1 MVNNNFTLVSTFAI
15 LYFMLEK
22 YLQEI
27 GLTDKEASIYLA
39 LLQVDNASVASM
51 AQKTKIKRPT
61 VYVVL
66 ESLLKKGLVSQVQI
80 GKKTHYQA
88 EPPERL
94 ETYVERRKIML
105 DEQSRRL
112 KDIIPQIKSVQ
123 REMGERPIIKYFEGR
138 DGAISAYEEFYEMHN
153 DNKTKE
159 GYFIYN
165 RDLLKE
171 TFTEKERDK
180 FRSIRLGKN
189 VQPVSVYTKKEGDE
203 HFEDPGKRSRIDS
216 QKYPIQTD
224 ITIIEDRIIISTLGN
239 AIVSILIKNKDLAVT
254 LASLV
259 RYINDKNEKGGK

>member
-1 MVNNNFTLVSTFAI
+1 
-15 LYFMLEK
+15 MLEK

-51 AQKTKIKRPT
+51 SQKTKIKRPT

-112 KDIIPQIKSVQ
+112 KDIIPQIKIVQ

>member
-1 MVNNNFTLVSTFAI
+1 MVNNYFTLVSTFAI

-112 KDIIPQIKSVQ
+112 KDIIPQIKSIQ
-123 REMGERPIIKYFEGR
+123 RETGERPIVKYFEGR
-138 DGAISAYEEFYEMHN
+138 EGAVSALEEFFGTDEKGG
-153 DNKTKE
+153 DA
-159 GYFIYN
+159 YFFYS
-165 RDLLKE
+165 RDLLDE
-171 TFTEKERDK
+171 IFTKDEKDRYVK
-180 FRSIRLGKN
+180 IRLQKN
-189 VQPVSVYTKKEGDE
+189 IHSKSIYTYKSGSLENVDNA
-203 HFEDPGKRSRIDS
+203 DRIKIDAD
-216 QKYPIQTD
+216 KYPVTCD
-224 ITIIEDRIIISTLGN
+224 IAIYKDKVRITTLGDK
-239 AIVSILIKNKDLAVT
+239 IVSISIRSKDIADTFV
-254 LASLV
+254 SLFKLV
-259 RYINDKNEKGGK
+259 HDKSKGA